1 MNTPTKIT
9 VTRIIAVVLM
19 LISLFVLSVIPGF
32 KTIEIAN
39 TGINLVYL
47 IVFVLFVIACYTDHL
62 DGYLARKNNQVTDL
76 GKFLDPVA
84 DKLLINSLVIFL
96 IAPSIFSPYIPESCG
111 PVVGFNMWCAIILV
125 ARDIVVDA
133 LRFIGAAKGKVI
145 AANIFG
151 KLKTVLE
158 MVAIGAVLLNDF
170 PFRYFDKGW
179 PVGLHIS
186 DILVYLATLA
196 SLISGIIYVIQN
208 KHVFLEKSDKDER
221 SNNQ

>member
-1 MNTPTKIT
+1 MNLPTKIT
-9 VTRIIAVVLM
+9 VTRIVAIVVM
-19 LISLFVLSVIPGF
+19 IISLFVMNLIPDW
-32 KTIEIAN
+32 KTIELGN
-39 TGINLVYL
+39 TGINLVFL
-47 IVFVLFVIACYTDHL
+47 IIFVIFLIACYTDHL

-96 IAPSIFSPYIPESCG
+96 IAPNMFARYIPESCQ
-111 PVVGFNMWCAIILV
+111 PVVSFNMWCAIILV

-133 LRFIGAAKGKVI
+133 LRFVAASKGKVI

-158 MVAIGAVLLNDF
+158 MVAIGVVLLNGF
-170 PFRYFDKGW
+170 PFRYFDASW
-179 PVGLHIS
+179 PVGLHIA

-196 SLISGIIYVIQN
+196 SFLSGIIYVVQN
-208 KHVFLEKSDKDER
+208 RHVFKEDKEDGCA
-221 SNNQ
+221 NNQ

>member
-96 IAPSIFSPYIPESCG
+96 IAPSIFSPYIPESCS

>member
-221 SNNQ
+221 INNQ